1 MRFIEFYSPR
11 FKSKLYAP
19 STRSVVLLTM
29 GHEQFLLDF
38 LEEELSE
45 DAIGID
51 IGACIGTFT
60 LPLAQKS
67 PKGLVIACEPEIT
80 NYTCLLLNA
89 RELKLMN
96 VFGMNIA
103 VAGQRAILPFK
114 LTNSAGHH
122 TLATYEPDSRFSRV
136 IGVFPVFSLTL
147 ADIIELWN
155 LERLDWLK
163 IDTEGAEKE
172 ILLHPKT
179 LLYLSKL
186 KPKMAIEMHIEYDD
200 KIVIRALKSIGYRIR
215 QEFRDQRRSHNFL
228 YCWCE

>member
-19 STRSVVLLTM
+19 STRSVVLLTT
-29 GHEQFLLDF
+29 GHEQYLLDF
-38 LEEELSE
+38 LMDDLRE

-51 IGACIGTFT
+51 KGACIGTFA
-60 LPLAQKS
+60 LPLAQQS

-96 VFGMNIA
+96 LFGMNVAI
-103 VAGQRAILPFK
+103 AGQRGILPFK
-114 LTNSAGHH
+114 LTTSAGHH
-122 TLATYEPDSRFSRV
+122 VLATYEPDSRYSKV
-136 IGVFPVFSLTL
+136 IGILPVFSLTL
-147 ADIIELWN
+147 ADLIQLWN
-155 LERLDWLK
+155 LQRLDWLK

-179 LLYLSKL
+179 LLYLKKL

-200 KIVIRALKSIGYRIR
+200 KIGMRALKNIGYSVR
-215 QEFRDQRRSHNFL
+215 QEFKDVRHSHNYL
-228 YCWCE
+228 YCWMR